1 MPPGSGMRIDTVFP
15 EINFT
20 LRDGTE
26 GDIDFSA
33 VFLLQGELV
42 DDQDELAQAQGDII
56 TNLIQLYKA
65 LGGGWEI
72 RCLPAGEM
80 EVVSSSKPDGVRVV
94 ASDNKRQLA
103 ENRSNDDFPE
113 SISAMETIRRA
124 VSRNEP
130 RRLVK

>member
-1 MPPGSGMRIDTVFP
+1 M
-15 EINFT
+15 
-20 LRDGTE
+20 
-26 GDIDFSA
+26 
-33 VFLLQGELV
+33 FLLQGELV
-42 DDQDELAQAQGDII
+42 GDQNQLAQAQGDIV
-56 TNLIQLYKA
+56 TSLIQLYKA

-72 RCLPAGEM
+72 RCLPVGEV
-80 EVVSSSKPDGVRVV
+80 EIVSSTKPDGVRVV

-113 SISAMETIRRA
+113 STSAMEIIRRA